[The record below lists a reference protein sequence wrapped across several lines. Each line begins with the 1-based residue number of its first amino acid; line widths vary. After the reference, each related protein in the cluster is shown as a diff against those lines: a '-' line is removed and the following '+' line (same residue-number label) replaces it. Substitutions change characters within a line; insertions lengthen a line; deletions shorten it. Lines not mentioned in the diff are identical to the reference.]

1 MYGTTR
7 GLRGFQMV
15 ENQKMYTLGEDEKA
29 TPVMIYTDSSLL
41 VGEVVT
47 KKVIRVSTWMRTPMV
62 PQYIALYTAQIIDL
76 SSGTTPKSQSFGE
89 IFLPSHRV
97 VAFHMRPPESDP
109 MDYDPDEPMR
119 RMEPITAIIGAFR
132 FDGSV
137 RMSTQTNLESYL
149 DVIKETF
156 TSIYDIQVTSPN
168 IPALKPFNIPFA
180 LLRRDRV
187 LFAPRTEAG
196 SQSQP

>member
-1 MYGTTR
+1 MNEVQNLYA
-7 GLRGFQMV
+7 
-15 ENQKMYTLGEDEKA
+15 LGEDDKV
-29 TPVMIYTDSSLL
+29 TPVMVYTDSSLL

-62 PQYIALYTAQIIDL
+62 PQYIAIYSAQIIDL
-76 SSGTTPKSQSFGE
+76 SSGGSPKSQTFGE

-109 MDYDPDEPMR
+109 LDYDPNEPMR
-119 RMEPITAIIGAFR
+119 RMEPVTALIGAFR
-132 FDGSV
+132 FDGFV
-137 RMSTQTNLESYL
+137 RMSTQTDLENYL
-149 DVIKETF
+149 DVIKENF

-168 IPALKPFNIPFA
+168 IPALKPFKIPFA

-187 LFAPRTEAG
+187 IFAPRTID
-196 SQSQP
+196 